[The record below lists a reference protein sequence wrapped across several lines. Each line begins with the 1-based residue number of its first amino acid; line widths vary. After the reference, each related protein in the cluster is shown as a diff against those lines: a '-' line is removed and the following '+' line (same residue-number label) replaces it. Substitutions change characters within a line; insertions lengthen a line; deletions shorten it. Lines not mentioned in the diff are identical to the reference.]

1 MTMKK
6 YLCVVRSASGKC
18 KPPSPSEMED
28 MYDKFNAWKNKFE
41 SNIFDMGAKLGESGK
56 VVSQAKTLDGPFVEV
71 KEIIGGFMIIE
82 AESMDK
88 AIEVVK
94 ESPGVGSP
102 ESSVEIREMIQPPMK
117 E

>member
-6 YLCVVRSASGKC
+6 YLCVVRSPPGKC
-18 KPPSPSEMED
+18 KPPSPSEMEG
-28 MYDKFNAWKNKFE
+28 MYAKFNAWKEKFDE
-41 SNIFDMGAKLGESGK
+41 NIFDMGGKLSEAGS
-56 VVSQAKTLDGPFVEV
+56 VVSQAKTVDGPFVEV

-82 AESMDK
+82 AETMDK

-102 ESSVEIREMIQPPMK
+102 ESSVEIREIQYK
-117 E
+117 

>member
-1 MTMKK
+1 MKK

-102 ESSVEIREMIQPPMK
+102 ESSVEIREMIQPPM
-117 E
+117 EE

>member
-6 YLCVVRSASGKC
+6 YLCVVRSPSGKC
-18 KPPSPSEMED
+18 KPPSPSEMEG
-28 MYDKFNAWKNKFE
+28 MYAKFNAWKEKFDA
-41 SNIFDMGAKLGESGK
+41 NIFDMGGKLSEAGS
-56 VVSQAKTLDGPFVEV
+56 VVSQAKTVDGPFVEV

-82 AESMDK
+82 AETMEK

-102 ESSVEIREMIQPPMK
+102 ESSVEIREIQYS
-117 E
+117 

>member
-6 YLCVVRSASGKC
+6 YLCVVRSPSGKC
-18 KPPSPSEMED
+18 NPPSPSQMEEM
-28 MYDKFNAWKNKFE
+28 YAKFNAWKDKFE
-41 SNIFDMGAKLGESGK
+41 SNIFDMGSKLGDSGK
-56 VVSQAKTLDGPFVEV
+56 VVSQSKTVDGPFVEV
-71 KEIIGGFMIIE
+71 KEIIGGYMIIE
-82 AESMDK
+82 AESMQK

-102 ESSVEIREMIQPPMK
+102 ESSVEIREMIQPPM

>member
-6 YLCVVRSASGKC
+6 YLCVVRSPSGKC
-18 KPPSPSEMED
+18 KPPSPSEMEA
-28 MYDKFNAWKNKFE
+28 MYAKFNAWKDKFE
-41 SNIFDMGAKLGESGK
+41 ANIYDMGSKLSESGK

-82 AESMDK
+82 AESMEK

-102 ESSVEIREMIQPPMK
+102 ESSVEIREMMQPPM